1 MLFNRQAWCVLVTE
15 DAATVAR
22 LGTRWGMERAASLRI
37 WGRRMLPTTVGEGAS
52 LSQGSF

>member
-1 MLFNRQAWCVLVTE
+1 MLFNRQAWCVFVTE

-37 WGRRMLPTTVGEGAS
+37 WGHRMLPTTVGEGAS